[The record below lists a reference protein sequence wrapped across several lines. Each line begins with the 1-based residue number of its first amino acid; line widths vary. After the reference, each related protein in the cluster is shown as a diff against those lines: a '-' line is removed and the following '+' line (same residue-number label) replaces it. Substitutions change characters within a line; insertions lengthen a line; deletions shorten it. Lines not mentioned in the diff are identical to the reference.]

1 MLKKTTNVKIVS
13 ILKLCYCRSKKW
25 VINLRWQ
32 DLMTYSAE
40 KLYANYVFWANHFED
55 NQFMNPLIKKRLI
68 RTAVPT
74 LINIPNPPPMLMPTR
89 PLPKQYH
96 EEDKIEVQVPPPLG
110 DSEQLAEEPEST
122 HCK

>member
-1 MLKKTTNVKIVS
+1 
-13 ILKLCYCRSKKW
+13 
-25 VINLRWQ
+25 
-32 DLMTYSAE
+32 MTYSAE
-40 KLYANYVFWANHFED
+40 KLYANYVVCANHFED

-74 LINIPNPPPMLMPTR
+74 LMNIPNPPPTLMLAR
-89 PLPKQYH
+89 PLPKWYH
-96 EEDKIEVQVPPPLG
+96 EEDKIEVQLPPPLG